1 MAASIK
7 FAPPFLKKL
16 AALDSPLVDD
26 GEIQEELI
34 RMRLEA
40 EREERQARGDLFA
53 GPVVTDRPK
62 PQDRSLPFPELSADV
77 PTRDPLRRPVA
88 APVESPPIE
97 PPLPNGLAG
106 LIAPPDAPPPP
117 LPADRPPGMFR
128 FEEAA
133 DA

>member
-16 AALDSPLVDD
+16 AAPDSPLVDD
-26 GEIQEELI
+26 GEIQEELA
-34 RMRLEA
+34 RMRVEA
-40 EREERQARGDLFA
+40 EREERQSRGDLFA
-53 GPVVTDRPK
+53 GPVAAAAPK
-62 PQDRSLPFPELSADV
+62 PQDLSLPFPELAAGL

-88 APVESPPIE
+88 APIESPPLD
-97 PPLPNGLAG
+97 PPMPNGLVG

-128 FEEAA
+128 FDEAV